1 MEMTDELK
9 VLVTAEVDKAVKNL
23 DDLDRKTNEA
33 ENSFKKL
40 GEVIASAALTKAVI
54 SFGQESVQAAEESS
68 RSMRLLASTVEAT
81 GAGAWT
87 SADALHNMA
96 VEFRNMTG
104 IDNGKIE
111 QMQTVLLGFK
121 NISGPTFKEATAAIL
136 DMSTVMNMDLSSAA
150 QAVGKALDDPING
163 IDSLRRQGFAFT
175 DEQKKVIRT
184 LIETGETAKA
194 QKIILDELAGTYG
207 GAAEAANN
215 SFSQLQ
221 NAFGELKETVGTHL
235 EPLVT
240 GVAER
245 VLDLIEGFNGLDA
258 GTQRMILTAGGFVA
272 MMPGVVLAI
281 KGVSAALT
289 TLAANPIILGISGVA
304 AAVGLIAGAAYNA
317 AHAEEDLRKELIE
330 TKNSADA
337 LLDSF
342 GGLDGEK
349 KLDAKSTADLIALY
363 PELATEIKAYATSVD
378 EAREAVRKLTAQEM
392 ENSLQSQ
399 INKLIKWN
407 DKLIEQQDSME
418 EKQQNL
424 TKYMDEHSSPE
435 KMARLGLTDTVEQQI
450 KTISFLSSSIQD
462 SEKAIGKLQNRLST
476 SVKEINAQLATVG
489 KTLDEN
495 FNIVDLPA
503 KVEVVP
509 EVEVK
514 DEPVK
519 KAVAKTKK
527 TWQEWFKD
535 VTGTSAAGKSGK
547 DAAESYAE
555 NFDEVFKNNKTLA
568 EMMGEKFSDKDEI
581 RREAEKIKSD
591 ITRLLSI
598 DPDDIDDPFSLLDD
612 SIEVMVKKYN
622 SLMEQLNPTWK
633 DFLEK
638 TLAVDPSEFGD
649 DAKKA
654 ADLYIEGLGEGLR
667 NAEKLSETL
676 GEKFH
681 VRDELKAEAEK
692 LKSDIEELLLI
703 DPADLG
709 DDGAKITETVS
720 VLSDRYKNVMQRVR
734 SPQLFDDEKIKWQE
748 FLGETLNVDPAEFG
762 RDGKKAVELY
772 IEGMREELE
781 NAESL
786 SEMLGEKFDVVPFYE
801 KQRDEIRD
809 KIEELLG
816 AGNLDQAFTSENEE
830 VQELAK
836 NYRLLS
842 QTLDDLSES
851 EVQIISWEDA
861 LTDSLER
868 GLEKLGVFSA
878 EARQIIAEL
887 GTSLA
892 SVSFD
897 SVLSGLSTFGE
908 AIGEGKNASD
918 SMREALA
925 SMAQQIL
932 DSLPTMFLQAGLQ
945 LIAQGQ
951 WALGL
956 GFVAA
961 GGASSF
967 ISGFVSGR
975 TSGNTEANALGGVYG
990 DEFYAAFAKG
1000 GTFTNGIVTSP
1011 TYFKFARGGGFGT
1024 GLMGEAGPE
1033 AIMPLTRGADGSLGV
1048 TASGLGMSLQVVINN
1063 YGSEEVRAEET
1074 TGQNGQRQLEITI
1087 GSLINR
1093 HISGGMADKA
1103 MSSRFG
1109 IKAKGV

>member
-1 MEMTDELK
+1 MEMTDELR

-23 DDLDRKTNEA
+23 GELDKKTNET

-54 SFGQESVQAAEESS
+54 SFGQESVQAAEEAS

-96 VEFRNMTG
+96 VEFRDLSG

-111 QMQTVLLGFK
+111 SMQTVLLGFK
-121 NISGPTFKEATAAIL
+121 NITGATFKKATGAIL
-136 DMSTVMNMDLSSAA
+136 DMATVMNMDLSSAA

-163 IDSLRRQGFAFT
+163 LDSLRRQGFAFT
-175 DEQKKVIRT
+175 ESQKEVIKA
-184 LIETGETAKA
+184 LIESGETAEA
-194 QKIILDELAGTYG
+194 QEIILKELESTYG
-207 GAAEAANN
+207 GAAKAANN
-215 SFSQLQ
+215 AFSQLQ
-221 NAFGELKETVGTHL
+221 NAFGELKETVGTHIQ
-235 EPLVT
+235 PLVS
-240 GVAER
+240 GVAEGI
-245 VLDLIEGFNGLDA
+245 LDLIERFNGLDA
-258 GTQRMILTAGGFVA
+258 GTQRMILTAGGLVA
-272 MMPGVVLAI
+272 ALPGVTLAI
-281 KGVSAALT
+281 KGVSSALT
-289 TLAANPIILGISGVA
+289 TLAANPIILGITGVA

-378 EAREAVRKLTAQEM
+378 EAREAVRKLTAQEL

-399 INKLIKWN
+399 INKLIKLN
-407 DKLIEQQDSME
+407 DKLNDQKDLLEEREEILQDYLDLINSGDS
-418 EKQQNL
+418 
-424 TKYMDEHSSPE
+424 TDDER
-435 KMARLGLTDTVEQQI
+435 MQRD
-450 KTISFLSSSIQD
+450 TISVQTKGIQEA
-462 SEKAIGKLQNRLST
+462 EKEIEKFQTRLST
-476 SVKEINAQLATVG
+476 SVNEINAQLATVG

-495 FNIVDLPA
+495 FNIVDLIAEPQ
-503 KVEVVP
+503 KVEEEIEKAV
-509 EVEVK
+509 
-514 DEPVK
+514 EPVG
-519 KAVAKTKK
+519 KAAVKAKK

-535 VTGTSAAGKSGK
+535 VTGTSAAGESGQR
-547 DAAESYAE
+547 AGEAYVEGF
-555 NFDEVFKNNKTLA
+555 NGVFSNNKTLA
-568 EMMGEKFSDKDEI
+568 GMLGENFHARDEL
-581 RREAEKIKSD
+581 RAEAEKIKSD
-591 ITRLLSI
+591 IERLLSI
-598 DPDDIDDPFSLLDD
+598 DPVEIDDPFTLDDD
-612 SIEVMVKKYN
+612 SIKVM
-622 SLMEQLNPTWK
+622 
-633 DFLEK
+633 
-638 TLAVDPSEFGD
+638 A
-649 DAKKA
+649 
-654 ADLYIEGLGEGLR
+654 
-667 NAEKLSETL
+667 
-676 GEKFH
+676 
-681 VRDELKAEAEK
+681 
-692 LKSDIEELLLI
+692 
-703 DPADLG
+703 
-709 DDGAKITETVS
+709 
-720 VLSDRYKNVMQRVR
+720 DRYKEVMRRVR
-734 SPQLFDDEKIKWQE
+734 SPQLFDDEKTRWQD
-748 FLGETLNVDPAEFG
+748 FLGETLDIDPAFFG
-762 RDGKKAVELY
+762 QNGKKAVELY
-772 IEGMREELE
+772 VEGMREELE
-781 NAESL
+781 NAENL
-786 SEMLGEKFDVVPFYE
+786 SEMLGEKFDVVSFYE

-809 KIEELLG
+809 KIEDLLG
-816 AGNLDQAFTSENEE
+816 AGNLDQAFTSENEA
-830 VQELAK
+830 VQELAE
-836 NYRLLS
+836 NYRMLS
-842 QTLDDLSES
+842 QTIDDLSES

-868 GLEKLGVFSA
+868 GLEKLGFFSA
-878 EARQIIAEL
+878 EARAIIAEL

-908 AIGEGKNASD
+908 AIGNGKDATD
-918 SMREALA
+918 SMREAMA
-925 SMAQQIL
+925 AMAQQIL

-975 TSGNTEANALGGVYG
+975 TSGDTEKNALGGVYG
-990 DEFYAAFAKG
+990 DEFHAAFAKG

-1011 TYFKFARGGGFGT
+1011 TYFRFARGGGFGT

-1074 TGQNGQRQLEITI
+1074 TGENGQRQLEITI
-1087 GSLINR
+1087 GTLINR

-1109 IKAKGV
+1109 IKARGV

>member
-23 DDLDRKTNEA
+23 GELDKKTNET
-33 ENSFKKL
+33 ENSFRKL
-40 GEVIASAALTKAVI
+40 GEVLASAALTKAVV
-54 SFGQESVQAAEESS
+54 SFGQESVQAAEEAS

-87 SADALHNMA
+87 SADALHKMA
-96 VEFRNMTG
+96 VEFRDLSG

-111 QMQTVLLGFK
+111 SMQTVLLGFK
-121 NISGPTFKEATAAIL
+121 NITGATFKKATGAIL
-136 DMSTVMNMDLSSAA
+136 DMATVMNMDLSSAA

-163 IDSLRRQGFAFT
+163 LDSLRRQGFAFT
-175 DEQKKVIRT
+175 EAQKEVIKA
-184 LIETGETAKA
+184 LIESGETAEA
-194 QKIILDELAGTYG
+194 QEIILKELEGTYG
-207 GAAEAANN
+207 GAAKAANN
-215 SFSQLQ
+215 AFSQLQ
-221 NAFGELKETVGTHL
+221 NAFGELKETVGNHIQ
-235 EPLVT
+235 PLVS
-240 GVAER
+240 GVAEGI
-245 VLDLIEGFNGLDA
+245 LDLIERFDGLDA
-258 GTQRMILTAGGFVA
+258 GTQRMILAAGGLVA
-272 MMPGVVLAI
+272 ALPGVTLAI

-289 TLAANPIILGISGVA
+289 TLAANPIILGITGVA

-349 KLDAKSTADLIALY
+349 KLDARSTAELIALY
-363 PELATEIKAYATSVD
+363 PELSTEIKAYATSVD
-378 EAREAVRKLTAQEM
+378 EAREAVRKLTAQEL
-392 ENSLQSQ
+392 ENSLQKQ
-399 INKLIKWN
+399 INKLIDWQGK
-407 DKLIEQQDSME
+407 IETLNELLDEKNKNLNADLNGENAGEYSDNEDWQALNATIDTNLLEGIKKTEQD
-418 EKQQNL
+418 
-424 TKYMDEHSSPE
+424 
-435 KMARLGLTDTVEQQI
+435 
-450 KTISFLSSSIQD
+450 
-462 SEKAIGKLQNRLST
+462 IGKLENKIST
-476 SVKEINAQLATVG
+476 SVASINEQLATVG
-489 KTLDEN
+489 KTLDRST
-495 FNIVDLPA
+495 FKIVDLIAEPQ
-503 KVEVVP
+503 KVEEEIEKAV
-509 EVEVK
+509 
-514 DEPVK
+514 EPVE
-519 KAVAKTKK
+519 KAVVKTKK

-535 VTGTSAAGKSGK
+535 VTGTSAAGESGQK
-547 DAAESYAE
+547 AGEAYADG
-555 NFDEVFKNNKTLA
+555 FSGVFSNNKTLA
-568 EMMGEKFSDKDEI
+568 GM
-581 RREAEKIKSD
+581 
-591 ITRLLSI
+591 
-598 DPDDIDDPFSLLDD
+598 
-612 SIEVMVKKYN
+612 
-622 SLMEQLNPTWK
+622 
-633 DFLEK
+633 
-638 TLAVDPSEFGD
+638 
-649 DAKKA
+649 
-654 ADLYIEGLGEGLR
+654 LGE
-667 NAEKLSETL
+667 N
-676 GEKFH
+676 FH
-681 VRDELKAEAEK
+681 ARDELKAEAEK
-692 LKSDIEELLLI
+692 IKSDIERLLSI
-703 DPADLG
+703 DPVEIDDPFTLDDDSIKVMAAKYKDLM
-709 DDGAKITETVS
+709 TR
-720 VLSDRYKNVMQRVR
+720 VLDPK
-734 SPQLFDDEKIKWQE
+734 LFDDEKIKWQE

-762 RDGKKAVELY
+762 KDGKKAVELY
-772 IEGMREELE
+772 VEGMREELE
-781 NAESL
+781 NAENL
-786 SEMLGEKFDVVPFYE
+786 SEMLGDKFDVVSFYE

-816 AGNLDQAFTSENEE
+816 AGNLDQAFTSENEV
-830 VQELAK
+830 VQELAE
-836 NYRLLS
+836 NYRMLS
-842 QTLDDLSES
+842 QTIDDLSES
-851 EVQIISWEDA
+851 EVQLISWEDA

-908 AIGEGKNASD
+908 AIGNGKDATD
-918 SMREALA
+918 SMREAMA

-975 TSGNTEANALGGVYG
+975 TSGDAEKNALGGVYG

-1048 TASGLGMSLQVVINN
+1048 TASGLGMCLQVVINN

-1074 TGQNGQRQLEITI
+1074 TGENGQRQLEITI
-1087 GSLINR
+1087 GTLINR

>member
-23 DDLDRKTNEA
+23 GELDKKTNET
-33 ENSFKKL
+33 ENSFRKL
-40 GEVIASAALTKAVI
+40 GEVLASAALTKAVV
-54 SFGQESVQAAEESS
+54 SFGQESVQAAEEAS

-87 SADALHNMA
+87 SADALHKMA
-96 VEFRNMTG
+96 VEFRDLSG

-111 QMQTVLLGFK
+111 SMQTVLLGFK
-121 NISGPTFKEATAAIL
+121 NITGATFKKATGAIL
-136 DMSTVMNMDLSSAA
+136 DMATVMNMDLSSAA

-163 IDSLRRQGFAFT
+163 LDSLRRQGFAFT
-175 DEQKKVIRT
+175 ESQKEVIKA
-184 LIETGETAKA
+184 LIESGETAEA
-194 QKIILDELAGTYG
+194 QEIILKELEGTYG
-207 GAAEAANN
+207 GAAKAANN
-215 SFSQLQ
+215 AFSQLQ
-221 NAFGELKETVGTHL
+221 NAFGELKETVGNHIQ
-235 EPLVT
+235 PLVS
-240 GVAER
+240 GVAEGI
-245 VLDLIEGFNGLDA
+245 LDLIERFNGLDA
-258 GTQRMILTAGGFVA
+258 GTQRMILTAGGLVA
-272 MMPGVVLAI
+272 ALPGVTLAI

-289 TLAANPIILGISGVA
+289 TLAANPIILGITGVA

-399 INKLIKWN
+399 INKLIKWQGQVDSLNELLEDQKKNLVDDLNGKNKGEYSDDPDWQAFNAKNAANLADGIQATSN
-407 DKLIEQQDSME
+407 DISKLESKI
-418 EKQQNL
+418 
-424 TKYMDEHSSPE
+424 T
-435 KMARLGLTDTVEQQI
+435 
-450 KTISFLSSSIQD
+450 
-462 SEKAIGKLQNRLST
+462 T
-476 SVKEINAQLATVG
+476 SVQNINDQLKTVG
-489 KTLDEN
+489 KTLDTSSWK
-495 FNIVDLPA
+495 IVDIPPQQ
-503 KVEVVP
+503 VEVQIEPV
-509 EVEVK
+509 VK
-514 DEPVK
+514 DSGDD
-519 KAVAKTKK
+519 KTKEIVINKIK
-527 TWQEWFKD
+527 TWREWFKD
-535 VTGTSAAGKSGK
+535 VTGTSVSYSMEGKQAAEAYAKGI
-547 DAAESYAE
+547 DAAFSQ
-555 NFDEVFKNNKTLA
+555 NQTLA
-568 EMMGEKFSDKDEI
+568 DM
-581 RREAEKIKSD
+581 
-591 ITRLLSI
+591 
-598 DPDDIDDPFSLLDD
+598 
-612 SIEVMVKKYN
+612 
-622 SLMEQLNPTWK
+622 
-633 DFLEK
+633 
-638 TLAVDPSEFGD
+638 
-649 DAKKA
+649 
-654 ADLYIEGLGEGLR
+654 LGE
-667 NAEKLSETL
+667 T
-676 GEKFH
+676 FH
-681 VRDELKAEAEK
+681 VRDEYKAEAEK
-692 LKSDIEELLLI
+692 LKSDIVELLSI
-703 DPADLG
+703 DPSEI
-709 DDGAKITETVS
+709 DDPFKLENDSIKDMAKKYKELMGK
-720 VLSDRYKNVMQRVR
+720 VLDPKLY
-734 SPQLFDDEKIKWQE
+734 DDEIIKWQD
-748 FLGETLNVDPAEFG
+748 FLADTLNVDKSKFQQNTQQTVQLFIGDFKKEF
-762 RDGKKAVELY
+762 
-772 IEGMREELE
+772 REELE
-781 NAESL
+781 NNRDL
-786 SEMLGEKFDVVPFYE
+786 SEMLGEAFDPVPYLE
-801 KQRDEIRD
+801 KQRDAVRD
-809 KIEELLG
+809 KIEDLLG
-816 AGNLDQAFTSENEE
+816 AGNLDQAFTSESEA
-830 VQELAK
+830 VQELAQ
-836 NYRLLS
+836 YYQQLS
-842 QTLDDLSES
+842 KEIDEFSEKD
-851 EVQIISWEDA
+851 VQIISWEDA

-868 GLEKLGVFSA
+868 SLEKLGFFSA

-908 AIGEGKNASD
+908 AIGNGKDATD

-975 TSGNTEANALGGVYG
+975 TSGDAEKNALGGVYG
-990 DEFYAAFAKG
+990 DELYAAFAKG

-1074 TGQNGQRQLEITI
+1074 TGENGQRQLEITI
-1087 GSLINR
+1087 GTLINR

>member
-23 DDLDRKTNEA
+23 GELDKKTNET
-33 ENSFKKL
+33 ENSFRKL
-40 GEVIASAALTKAVI
+40 GEVLASAALTKAVV
-54 SFGQESVQAAEESS
+54 SFGQESVQAAEDAS

-81 GAGAWT
+81 GANAWT
-87 SADALHNMA
+87 SADALHKMA
-96 VEFRNMTG
+96 VEFRDLSG

-111 QMQTVLLGFK
+111 SMQTVLLGFK
-121 NISGPTFKEATAAIL
+121 NITGATFKKATGAIL
-136 DMSTVMNMDLSSAA
+136 DMATVMNMDLSSAA

-163 IDSLRRQGFAFT
+163 LDSLRRQGFAFT
-175 DEQKKVIRT
+175 ESQKEVIKA
-184 LIETGETAKA
+184 LIESGETAEA
-194 QKIILDELAGTYG
+194 QEIILKELEGTYG
-207 GAAEAANN
+207 GAAKAANN
-215 SFSQLQ
+215 AFSQLQ
-221 NAFGELKETVGTHL
+221 NAFGELKETVGNHIQ
-235 EPLVT
+235 PLVS
-240 GVAER
+240 GVAEGI
-245 VLDLIEGFNGLDA
+245 LDLIERFNGLDA
-258 GTQRMILTAGGFVA
+258 GTQRMILTAGGLVA
-272 MMPGVVLAI
+272 ALPGVTLAI

-289 TLAANPIILGISGVA
+289 TLAANPIILGITGVA

-378 EAREAVRKLTAQEM
+378 EAREAVRKLTAQEL

-399 INKLIKWN
+399 INKLIKLN
-407 DKLIEQQDSME
+407 DKLNDQKDLLEEREEILQDYLDLINSGDS
-418 EKQQNL
+418 
-424 TKYMDEHSSPE
+424 TDDER
-435 KMARLGLTDTVEQQI
+435 MQRD
-450 KTISFLSSSIQD
+450 TISLQTKGIQD
-462 SEKAIGKLQNRLST
+462 AEKKIEKFQTRLST
-476 SVKEINAQLATVG
+476 SVNEINAQLATVG

-495 FNIVDLPA
+495 FNIVDLIAEPQ
-503 KVEVVP
+503 KVEEEIEKAV
-509 EVEVK
+509 
-514 DEPVK
+514 EPVE
-519 KAVAKTKK
+519 KAVVKTKK

-535 VTGTSAAGKSGK
+535 VTGTSAAGESGQK
-547 DAAESYAE
+547 AGEAYADG
-555 NFDEVFKNNKTLA
+555 FSGVFSNNKTLA
-568 EMMGEKFSDKDEI
+568 GM
-581 RREAEKIKSD
+581 
-591 ITRLLSI
+591 
-598 DPDDIDDPFSLLDD
+598 
-612 SIEVMVKKYN
+612 
-622 SLMEQLNPTWK
+622 
-633 DFLEK
+633 
-638 TLAVDPSEFGD
+638 
-649 DAKKA
+649 
-654 ADLYIEGLGEGLR
+654 LGE
-667 NAEKLSETL
+667 N
-676 GEKFH
+676 FH
-681 VRDELKAEAEK
+681 ARDELKAEAEK
-692 LKSDIEELLLI
+692 IKSDIERLLSI
-703 DPADLG
+703 DPVEIDDPFTLDDDSIKVMAAKYKDLM
-709 DDGAKITETVS
+709 TR
-720 VLSDRYKNVMQRVR
+720 VLDPK
-734 SPQLFDDEKIKWQE
+734 LFDDEKIKWQE

-762 RDGKKAVELY
+762 KDGKKAVELY
-772 IEGMREELE
+772 VEEMREELE
-781 NAESL
+781 NAENL
-786 SEMLGEKFDVVPFYE
+786 SEMLGEKFDVVSFYE

-816 AGNLDQAFTSENEE
+816 AGNLDQAFTSENEV
-830 VQELAK
+830 VQELAE
-836 NYRLLS
+836 NYRMLS
-842 QTLDDLSES
+842 QTIDDLSES
-851 EVQIISWEDA
+851 EVQLISWEDA

-908 AIGEGKNASD
+908 AIGNGKDATD
-918 SMREALA
+918 SMRETMAA
-925 SMAQQIL
+925 MAQQIL

-975 TSGNTEANALGGVYG
+975 TSGDAEKNALGGVYG

-1011 TYFKFARGGGFGT
+1011 TYFRFARGGGFGT

-1074 TGQNGQRQLEITI
+1074 TGENGQRQLEITI
-1087 GSLINR
+1087 GTLINR

>member
-23 DDLDRKTNEA
+23 DDLDKKTNET

-54 SFGQESVQAAEESS
+54 SFGQESVQAAEEAS

-221 NAFGELKETVGTHL
+221 NAFGELKETVGTHI
-235 EPLVT
+235 EPMVT
-240 GVAER
+240 AIAER

-330 TKNSADA
+330 TKSSADA

-349 KLDAKSTADLIALY
+349 KLDAKSTAKLITLY

-378 EAREAVRKLTAQEM
+378 EAREAVKKLTAQEL
-392 ENSLQSQ
+392 ENSLQGQ
-399 INKLIKWN
+399 INKLIKWQGQMSDLN
-407 DKLIEQQDSME
+407 DTLEDQAAILASAGSTDKGEYSDNEDWQKLNATNLDFLSKSMQENE
-418 EKQQNL
+418 EKVS
-424 TKYMDEHSSPE
+424 KFE
-435 KMARLGLTDTVEQQI
+435 KRI
-450 KTISFLSSSIQD
+450 KESVASIN
-462 SEKAIGKLQNRLST
+462 E
-476 SVKEINAQLATVG
+476 QLAAVD
-489 KTLDEN
+489 KMLDDN
-495 FNIVDLPA
+495 FNIVDRPKIEA
-503 KVEVVP
+503 VP

-514 DEPVK
+514 DSQVK
-519 KAVAKTKK
+519 KGAEKTIK
-527 TWQEWFKD
+527 TWREWFKD
-535 VTGTSAAGKSGK
+535 VTGTSVSYNMQGK
-547 DAAESYAE
+547 DAAKAYADG
-555 NFDEVFKNNKTLA
+555 FDETFNQNKTLA
-568 EMMGEKFSDKDEI
+568 EMLGEKFSDKDEI
-581 RREAEKIKSD
+581 RAEAEKIKSD
-591 ITRLLSI
+591 IMELLSI
-598 DPDDIDDPFSLLDD
+598 DSADIDIPFKLDD
-612 SIEVMVKKYN
+612 PSIEKMAAKYKELMK
-622 SLMEQLNPTWK
+622 SLEPTWK
-633 DFLEK
+633 DILED
-638 TLAVDPSEFGD
+638 TLGVDRSKFGE
-649 DAKKA
+649 DAKEA
-654 ADLYIEGLGEGLR
+654 ATSYIEGFVGTFSNNEELAGILGE
-667 NAEKLSETL
+667 T
-676 GEKFH
+676 FH
-681 VRDELKAEAEK
+681 ARDQLKAEAEK
-692 LKSDIEELLLI
+692 IKSDIEELMSI
-703 DPADLG
+703 NPAEESDEAQIKAAV
-709 DDGAKITETVS
+709 DVMADRYRSVMDR
-720 VLSDRYKNVMQRVR
+720 VLS
-734 SPQLFDDEKIKWQE
+734 PELFDDERIRWQD
-748 FLGETLNVDPAEFG
+748 FLADTLDVDPAYIGQSG
-762 RDGKKAVELY
+762 RNAVELY
-772 IEGMREELE
+772 VEGMREEFE
-781 NAESL
+781 KAQRM
-786 SEMLGEKFDVVPFYE
+786 SEMLGEKFDLASFLE
-801 KQRDEIRD
+801 KQRDDVRS

-816 AGNLDQAFTSENEE
+816 AGNLDRAFTSESEE
-830 VQELAK
+830 VQQLAEK
-836 NYRLLS
+836 YQQLS
-842 QTLDDLSES
+842 AAIDSTLEKD
-851 EVQIISWEDA
+851 VQIISWEDA

-868 GLEKLGVFSA
+868 GLKKLEWFSD
-878 EARQIIAEL
+878 EAQVIIAEL
-887 GTSLA
+887 GTSLT
-892 SVSFD
+892 SISFD

-908 AIGEGKNASD
+908 AIGKGKDASD

-1048 TASGLGMSLQVVINN
+1048 TASGLGMSLQVIINN

>member
-1 MEMTDELK
+1 MEMTDELR
-9 VLVTAEVDKAVKNL
+9 VLVTAEVDKAINNL
-23 DDLDRKTNEA
+23 DNLDKKTNDT
-33 ENSFKKL
+33 ENSFRKL

-54 SFGQESVQAAEESS
+54 SFGQESVAAAEDAAK
-68 RSMRLLASTVEAT
+68 SMRLLSSTVEAT

-87 SADALHNMA
+87 SADALHQMA

-111 QMQTVLLGFK
+111 SMQTVLLGFK
-121 NISGPTFKEATAAIL
+121 NINGSTFKKATGAIL
-136 DMSTVMNMDLSSAA
+136 DMATVMNMDLSSAA
-150 QAVGKALDDPING
+150 QSVGKALDDPING
-163 IDSLRRQGFAFT
+163 LDSLRRQGFAFT
-175 DEQKKVIRT
+175 ESQKEVIKA
-184 LIETGETAKA
+184 LVESGETAEA
-194 QKIILDELAGTYG
+194 QEIILKELESTYG
-207 GAAEAANN
+207 GAAKAANN
-215 SFSQLQ
+215 AFSQLQ
-221 NAFGELKETVGTHL
+221 NAFGELKETVGNHIQ
-235 EPLVT
+235 PLVS
-240 GVAER
+240 GVAEGI
-245 VLDLIEGFNGLDA
+245 LDLIERFDGLDA
-258 GTQRMILTAGGFVA
+258 GTQRMILTAGGLVA
-272 MMPGVVLAI
+272 ALPGVTLAI

-289 TLAANPIILGISGVA
+289 TLAANPIILGITGVA

-330 TKNSADA
+330 TKNSADE

-399 INKLIKWN
+399 INKLIKLN
-407 DKLIEQQDSME
+407 DKLNDQKDLLEEREEVLQDYLDLINSGDS
-418 EKQQNL
+418 
-424 TKYMDEHSSPE
+424 TDDER
-435 KMARLGLTDTVEQQI
+435 MQRD
-450 KTISFLSSSIQD
+450 TISLQTKGIQD
-462 SEKAIGKLQNRLST
+462 AEKKIEKFQTRLST
-476 SVKEINAQLATVG
+476 SVNEINAQLATVG

-495 FNIVDLPA
+495 FNIVDLIAEPQ
-503 KVEVVP
+503 KVEEEIEKAV
-509 EVEVK
+509 
-514 DEPVK
+514 EPVE
-519 KAVAKTKK
+519 KAVVKTKK

-535 VTGTSAAGKSGK
+535 VTGTSAAGESGQK
-547 DAAESYAE
+547 TGEAYADG
-555 NFDEVFKNNKTLA
+555 FSGVFSNNKTLA
-568 EMMGEKFSDKDEI
+568 GM
-581 RREAEKIKSD
+581 
-591 ITRLLSI
+591 
-598 DPDDIDDPFSLLDD
+598 
-612 SIEVMVKKYN
+612 
-622 SLMEQLNPTWK
+622 
-633 DFLEK
+633 
-638 TLAVDPSEFGD
+638 
-649 DAKKA
+649 
-654 ADLYIEGLGEGLR
+654 LGE
-667 NAEKLSETL
+667 N
-676 GEKFH
+676 FH
-681 VRDELKAEAEK
+681 ARDELKAEAEK
-692 LKSDIEELLLI
+692 IKSDIERLLSI
-703 DPADLG
+703 DPVEIDDPFTLDDDSIKVMAAKYKDLM
-709 DDGAKITETVS
+709 AR
-720 VLSDRYKNVMQRVR
+720 VLDPK
-734 SPQLFDDEKIKWQE
+734 LFDDEKIKWQE

-762 RDGKKAVELY
+762 QNGKKAVELY
-772 IEGMREELE
+772 VEGMREELE
-781 NAESL
+781 NAENL
-786 SEMLGEKFDVVPFYE
+786 SEMLGEKFDVVSFYE

-816 AGNLDQAFTSENEE
+816 AGNLDQAFTSENEV
-830 VQELAK
+830 VQELAE
-836 NYRLLS
+836 NYRMLS
-842 QTLDDLSES
+842 QTIDDLSES

-908 AIGEGKNASD
+908 AIGNGKDATD
-918 SMREALA
+918 SMREAMA
-925 SMAQQIL
+925 AMAQQIL

-1011 TYFKFARGGGFGT
+1011 TYFRFARGGGFGT

-1074 TGQNGQRQLEITI
+1074 TGENGQRQLEITI
-1087 GSLINR
+1087 GTLINR

>member
-9 VLVTAEVDKAVKNL
+9 VLVTAEVDKAVRNL
-23 DDLDRKTNEA
+23 DELDKKTNET

-40 GEVIASAALTKAVI
+40 GEVIASAALTKAVV
-54 SFGQESVQAAEESS
+54 SFGQESVQAAEEAS

-87 SADALHNMA
+87 SADALHKMA
-96 VEFRNMTG
+96 VEFRDLSG

-111 QMQTVLLGFK
+111 SMQTVLLGFK
-121 NISGPTFKEATAAIL
+121 NITGATFKKATGAIL
-136 DMSTVMNMDLSSAA
+136 DMATVMNMDLSSAA

-163 IDSLRRQGFAFT
+163 LDSLRRQGFAFT
-175 DEQKKVIRT
+175 EAQKEVIKA
-184 LIETGETAKA
+184 LIESGETAEA
-194 QKIILDELAGTYG
+194 QEIILKELEGTYG
-207 GAAEAANN
+207 GAAKAANN
-215 SFSQLQ
+215 AFSQLQ
-221 NAFGELKETVGTHL
+221 NAFGELKETVGNHIQ
-235 EPLVT
+235 PLVSD
-240 GVAER
+240 VAEGI
-245 VLDLIEGFNGLDA
+245 LDLIERFDGLDA
-258 GTQRMILTAGGFVA
+258 GTQRMILAAGGLVA
-272 MMPGVVLAI
+272 VMPGVILAI
-281 KGVSAALT
+281 KGLSAAMA
-289 TLAANPIILGISGVA
+289 TLAANPVILGISGVA

-378 EAREAVRKLTAQEM
+378 EAREAVRKLTAQEL

-399 INKLIKWN
+399 INKLIKLN
-407 DKLIEQQDSME
+407 DKLNDQKDLLEEREEILQDYLDLINSGDS
-418 EKQQNL
+418 
-424 TKYMDEHSSPE
+424 TDDER
-435 KMARLGLTDTVEQQI
+435 MQRD
-450 KTISFLSSSIQD
+450 TISLQTKGIQEA
-462 SEKAIGKLQNRLST
+462 EKKVEKFQTRLST
-476 SVKEINAQLATVG
+476 SVNEINAQLATVG

-495 FNIVDLPA
+495 FNIVDLIAEPQ
-503 KVEVVP
+503 KVEEEIEKAV
-509 EVEVK
+509 
-514 DEPVK
+514 EPVE
-519 KAVAKTKK
+519 KAVVKTKK

-535 VTGTSAAGKSGK
+535 VTGTSAAGESGQK
-547 DAAESYAE
+547 AGEAYADG
-555 NFDEVFKNNKTLA
+555 FSGVFSNNKTLA
-568 EMMGEKFSDKDEI
+568 GM
-581 RREAEKIKSD
+581 
-591 ITRLLSI
+591 
-598 DPDDIDDPFSLLDD
+598 
-612 SIEVMVKKYN
+612 
-622 SLMEQLNPTWK
+622 
-633 DFLEK
+633 
-638 TLAVDPSEFGD
+638 
-649 DAKKA
+649 
-654 ADLYIEGLGEGLR
+654 LGE
-667 NAEKLSETL
+667 N
-676 GEKFH
+676 FH
-681 VRDELKAEAEK
+681 ARDELKAEAEK
-692 LKSDIEELLLI
+692 IKSDIERLLSI
-703 DPADLG
+703 DPVEIDDPFTLDDDLIKVMA
-709 DDGAKITETVS
+709 AKYKDLMTR
-720 VLSDRYKNVMQRVR
+720 VLDPK
-734 SPQLFDDEKIKWQE
+734 LFDDEKIKWQE

-762 RDGKKAVELY
+762 KDGKKAVQLY
-772 IEGMREELE
+772 IEGIGKELADANE
-781 NAESL
+781 L
-786 SEMLGEKFDVVPFYE
+786 SEILGEKFDLLPYLE
-801 KQRDEIRD
+801 KQRDEVRD

-816 AGNLDQAFTSENEE
+816 EGNLDQAFTSESEA
-830 VQELAK
+830 VQELAEY
-836 NYRLLS
+836 YRELS
-842 QTLDDLSES
+842 KEIDEFSES
-851 EVQIISWEDA
+851 EVQLISWEDA

-908 AIGEGKNASD
+908 AIGNGKDATD
-918 SMREALA
+918 SMREAMA

-1074 TGQNGQRQLEITI
+1074 TGENGQRQLEITI
-1087 GSLINR
+1087 GTLINR

>member
-23 DDLDRKTNEA
+23 GELDKKTNET
-33 ENSFKKL
+33 ENSFRKL
-40 GEVIASAALTKAVI
+40 GEVLASAALTKAVV
-54 SFGQESVQAAEESS
+54 SFGQESVQAAEEAS

-87 SADALHNMA
+87 SADALHKMA
-96 VEFRNMTG
+96 VEFRDLSG

-111 QMQTVLLGFK
+111 SMQTVLLGFK
-121 NISGPTFKEATAAIL
+121 NITGATFKKATGAIL
-136 DMSTVMNMDLSSAA
+136 DMATVMNMDLSSAA

-163 IDSLRRQGFAFT
+163 LDSLRRQGFAFT
-175 DEQKKVIRT
+175 ESQKEVIKA
-184 LIETGETAKA
+184 LIESGETAEA
-194 QKIILDELAGTYG
+194 QKIILKELEGTYG
-207 GAAEAANN
+207 GAAKAANN
-215 SFSQLQ
+215 AFSQLQ
-221 NAFGELKETVGTHL
+221 NAFGELKETVGNHIQ
-235 EPLVT
+235 PLVS
-240 GVAER
+240 GVAEGI
-245 VLDLIEGFNGLDA
+245 LDLIERFNGLDA
-258 GTQRMILTAGGFVA
+258 GTQRMILTAGGLVA
-272 MMPGVVLAI
+272 ALPGVTLAI

-289 TLAANPIILGISGVA
+289 TLAANPIILGITGVA

-399 INKLIKWN
+399 INKLIKLN
-407 DKLIEQQDSME
+407 DKLNDQKDLLEEREEILQNYLKLIDSGDS
-418 EKQQNL
+418 
-424 TKYMDEHSSPE
+424 TDDERMQS
-435 KMARLGLTDTVEQQI
+435 D
-450 KTISFLSSSIQD
+450 TISLQTKGIQD
-462 SEKAIGKLQNRLST
+462 AEKEIEKFQTRLST
-476 SVKEINAQLATVG
+476 SVNEINAQLATVG

-495 FNIVDLPA
+495 FNIVDLIAEPQ
-503 KVEVVP
+503 KVEEEIEKAV
-509 EVEVK
+509 
-514 DEPVK
+514 EPVG
-519 KAVAKTKK
+519 KAAVKAKK

-535 VTGTSAAGKSGK
+535 VTGTSAAGESGQR
-547 DAAESYAE
+547 AGEAYVEGFNGIFS
-555 NFDEVFKNNKTLA
+555 NNKTLA
-568 EMMGEKFSDKDEI
+568 GMLGENFHARDEL
-581 RREAEKIKSD
+581 RAEAEKIKSD
-591 ITRLLSI
+591 IERLLSI
-598 DPDDIDDPFSLLDD
+598 DPVEIDDPFTLDDD
-612 SIEVMVKKYN
+612 SIKVM
-622 SLMEQLNPTWK
+622 
-633 DFLEK
+633 
-638 TLAVDPSEFGD
+638 A
-649 DAKKA
+649 
-654 ADLYIEGLGEGLR
+654 
-667 NAEKLSETL
+667 
-676 GEKFH
+676 
-681 VRDELKAEAEK
+681 
-692 LKSDIEELLLI
+692 
-703 DPADLG
+703 
-709 DDGAKITETVS
+709 
-720 VLSDRYKNVMQRVR
+720 DRYKEVMRRVR
-734 SPQLFDDEKIKWQE
+734 SPQLFDDEKTRWQD
-748 FLGETLNVDPAEFG
+748 FLGETLDIDPAFFG
-762 RDGKKAVELY
+762 QNGKKAVELY
-772 IEGMREELE
+772 VEGMREELE
-781 NAESL
+781 NAENL
-786 SEMLGEKFDVVPFYE
+786 SEMLGEKFDAVSFYE

-809 KIEELLG
+809 KIEDLLG
-816 AGNLDQAFTSENEE
+816 AGNLDQAFTSENEV
-830 VQELAK
+830 VQELAE

-842 QTLDDLSES
+842 QAIDGLSES
-851 EVQIISWEDA
+851 KVQIISWEDA

-868 GLEKLGVFSA
+868 GLEKLGFFSA
-878 EARQIIAEL
+878 EARAIIAEL

-908 AIGEGKNASD
+908 AIGNGKDATD
-918 SMREALA
+918 SMREAMA

-975 TSGNTEANALGGVYG
+975 TSGDAEKNALGGVYG
-990 DEFYAAFAKG
+990 DEFHAAFAKG

-1011 TYFKFARGGGFGT
+1011 TYFRFARGGGFGT

-1074 TGQNGQRQLEITI
+1074 TGENGQRQLEITI
-1087 GSLINR
+1087 GTLINR

-1109 IKAKGV
+1109 IKARGV

>member
-23 DDLDRKTNEA
+23 GELDKKTNET
-33 ENSFKKL
+33 ENSFRKL
-40 GEVIASAALTKAVI
+40 GEVLASAALTKAVV
-54 SFGQESVQAAEESS
+54 SFGQESVQAAEDAS

-81 GAGAWT
+81 GANAWT
-87 SADALHNMA
+87 SADALHKMA
-96 VEFRNMTG
+96 VEFRDLTG

-111 QMQTVLLGFK
+111 SMQTVLLGFK
-121 NISGPTFKEATAAIL
+121 NITGATFKKATGAIL
-136 DMSTVMNMDLSSAA
+136 DMATVMNMDLSSAA

-163 IDSLRRQGFAFT
+163 LDSLRRQGFAFT
-175 DEQKKVIRT
+175 EAQKEVIKA
-184 LIETGETAKA
+184 LIESGETAEA
-194 QKIILDELAGTYG
+194 QEIILKELEGTYG
-207 GAAEAANN
+207 GAAKAANN
-215 SFSQLQ
+215 AFSQLQ
-221 NAFGELKETVGTHL
+221 NAFGELKETVGNHIQ
-235 EPLVT
+235 PLVSD
-240 GVAER
+240 VAEGI
-245 VLDLIEGFNGLDA
+245 LDLIERFDGLDA
-258 GTQRMILTAGGFVA
+258 GTQRMILAAGGLVA
-272 MMPGVVLAI
+272 VMPGVILAI
-281 KGVSAALT
+281 KGLSAAMA
-289 TLAANPIILGISGVA
+289 TLAANPVILGISSVA
-304 AAVGLIAGAAYNA
+304 AAIGLIAGYAYNA

-399 INKLIKWN
+399 INKLIKWQGQVDRLN
-407 DKLIEQQDSME
+407 ELLEDQKKNFVDDLNGKNKGEYSDDPDWQQGVNAPNTEMLA
-418 EKQQNL
+418 K
-424 TKYMDEHSSPE
+424 
-435 KMARLGLTDTVEQQI
+435 G
-450 KTISFLSSSIQD
+450 IQD
-462 SEKAIGKLQNRLST
+462 TSNDISELESKITT
-476 SVKEINAQLATVG
+476 SVQNINDQLKTVG
-489 KTLDEN
+489 KTLDTSSWK
-495 FNIVDLPA
+495 IVDLIAEPQ
-503 KVEVVP
+503 KVEEEIEKAV
-509 EVEVK
+509 
-514 DEPVK
+514 EPVE
-519 KAVAKTKK
+519 KAVVKTKK
-527 TWQEWFKD
+527 TWAEWFTD
-535 VTGTSAAGKSGK
+535 ITGTKVDLTMTGGKAGQAYLDGFTSAFDTKRDLFEKLG
-547 DAAESYAE
+547 ES
-555 NFDEVFKNNKTLA
+555 FDER
-568 EMMGEKFSDKDEI
+568 DELKAK
-581 RREAEKIKSD
+581 AEKIKSD
-591 ITRLLSI
+591 LINLLSI
-598 DPDDIDDPFSLLDD
+598 DPNDIAGNEAFTLDEKKNP
-612 SIEVMVKKYN
+612 SIKKMIDEYN
-622 SLMEQLNPTWK
+622 SVMKQLKPT
-633 DFLEK
+633 
-638 TLAVDPSEFGD
+638 
-649 DAKKA
+649 
-654 ADLYIEGLGEGLR
+654 
-667 NAEKLSETL
+667 
-676 GEKFH
+676 
-681 VRDELKAEAEK
+681 
-692 LKSDIEELLLI
+692 
-703 DPADLG
+703 
-709 DDGAKITETVS
+709 
-720 VLSDRYKNVMQRVR
+720 
-734 SPQLFDDEKIKWQE
+734 WQE
-748 FLGETLNVDPAEFG
+748 FLADTLDVDPAEFG
-762 RDGKKAVELY
+762 EDGKKAVQLY
-772 IEGMREELE
+772 IEGIGKELADANE
-781 NAESL
+781 L
-786 SEMLGEKFDVVPFYE
+786 SEILGEKFDLLPYLE
-801 KQRDEIRD
+801 KQRDEVRD

-816 AGNLDQAFTSENEE
+816 EENLDQAFTSESEA
-830 VQELAK
+830 VQELAEY
-836 NYRLLS
+836 YRVLS
-842 QTLDDLSES
+842 KEIDEFSES

-868 GLEKLGVFSA
+868 GLEKLGFFSA

-908 AIGEGKNASD
+908 AIGNGKDATD
-918 SMREALA
+918 SMREAMA

-1074 TGQNGQRQLEITI
+1074 TGENGQRQLEITI
-1087 GSLINR
+1087 GTLINR

>member
-1 MEMTDELK
+1 MEMADELK
-9 VLVTAEVDKAVKNL
+9 VLVTAEVDKAVRNL
-23 DDLDRKTNEA
+23 DELDKKTNET

-54 SFGQESVQAAEESS
+54 SFGQESVQAAEEAS

-163 IDSLRRQGFAFT
+163 LDSLRRQGFAFT
-175 DEQKKVIRT
+175 EAQKEVIKA
-184 LIETGETAKA
+184 LIESGETAEA
-194 QKIILDELAGTYG
+194 QEIILKELEGTYG
-207 GAAEAANN
+207 GAAKAANN
-215 SFSQLQ
+215 AFSQLQ
-221 NAFGELKETVGTHL
+221 NAFGELKETVGNHIQ
-235 EPLVT
+235 PLVS
-240 GVAER
+240 GVAEGI
-245 VLDLIEGFNGLDA
+245 LDLIERFNGLDA
-258 GTQRMILTAGGFVA
+258 GTQRMILTAGGLVA
-272 MMPGVVLAI
+272 ALPGVTLAI

-289 TLAANPIILGISGVA
+289 TLAANPIILGITGVA

-330 TKNSADA
+330 TKSSADA

-378 EAREAVRKLTAQEM
+378 EAREAVRKLTAQEL

-399 INKLIKWN
+399 INKLIKLN
-407 DKLIEQQDSME
+407 DKLNDQKDLLEEREEILQDYLDLINSGDS
-418 EKQQNL
+418 
-424 TKYMDEHSSPE
+424 TDDER
-435 KMARLGLTDTVEQQI
+435 MQRD
-450 KTISFLSSSIQD
+450 TISLQTKGIQD
-462 SEKAIGKLQNRLST
+462 AEKKIEKFQTRLST
-476 SVKEINAQLATVG
+476 SVNEINAQLATVG

-495 FNIVDLPA
+495 FNIVDLIAEPQ
-503 KVEVVP
+503 KVE
-509 EVEVK
+509 EEIEKTVK
-514 DEPVK
+514 PIE
-519 KAVAKTKK
+519 KAVVKTKK

-535 VTGTSAAGKSGK
+535 VTGTSVSYSMEGKQAAEAYAKGI
-547 DAAESYAE
+547 DAAFSQ
-555 NFDEVFKNNKTLA
+555 NQTLA
-568 EMMGEKFSDKDEI
+568 DM
-581 RREAEKIKSD
+581 
-591 ITRLLSI
+591 
-598 DPDDIDDPFSLLDD
+598 
-612 SIEVMVKKYN
+612 
-622 SLMEQLNPTWK
+622 
-633 DFLEK
+633 
-638 TLAVDPSEFGD
+638 
-649 DAKKA
+649 
-654 ADLYIEGLGEGLR
+654 LGE
-667 NAEKLSETL
+667 T
-676 GEKFH
+676 FH
-681 VRDELKAEAEK
+681 VRDEYKAEAEK
-692 LKSDIEELLLI
+692 LKSDIVELLSI
-703 DPADLG
+703 DPSEI
-709 DDGAKITETVS
+709 DDPFKLENDSIKDMAKKYKELMGK
-720 VLSDRYKNVMQRVR
+720 VLDPKLY
-734 SPQLFDDEKIKWQE
+734 DDEIIKWQD
-748 FLGETLNVDPAEFG
+748 FLADTLNVDKSKFQQNTQQT
-762 RDGKKAVELY
+762 VQLY
-772 IEGMREELE
+772 IGDFKKEFREELE
-781 NAESL
+781 NNRDL
-786 SEMLGEKFDVVPFYE
+786 SEMLGEAFDPVPYLE
-801 KQRDEIRD
+801 KQRDAVRD
-809 KIEELLG
+809 KIEDLLG
-816 AGNLDQAFTSENEE
+816 AGNLDQAFTSESEA
-830 VQELAK
+830 VQELAQ
-836 NYRLLS
+836 YYQQLS
-842 QTLDDLSES
+842 KEIDEFSEKD
-851 EVQIISWEDA
+851 VQIISWEDA

-868 GLEKLGVFSA
+868 SLEKLGWFSD
-878 EARQIIAEL
+878 EAQVIIAEL
-887 GTSLA
+887 GTSLT
-892 SVSFD
+892 SISFD

-908 AIGEGKNASD
+908 AIGKGKDASD

-925 SMAQQIL
+925 SMAQQVL
-932 DSLPTMFLQAGLQ
+932 DQLPTMFLQAGLQ

-956 GFVAA
+956 GFIAA

-975 TSGNTEANALGGVYG
+975 TSPDNKASGNTNANALGGVYG

-1011 TYFKFARGGGFGT
+1011 TYFRFARGGGFGT

-1074 TGQNGQRQLEITI
+1074 TGENGQRQLEITI
-1087 GSLINR
+1087 GTLINR

-1109 IKAKGV
+1109 IKARGV

>member
-23 DDLDRKTNEA
+23 GELDKKTNET
-33 ENSFKKL
+33 ENSFRKL
-40 GEVIASAALTKAVI
+40 GEVLASAALTKAVV
-54 SFGQESVQAAEESS
+54 SFGQESVQAAEEAS

-87 SADALHNMA
+87 SADALHKMA
-96 VEFRNMTG
+96 VEFRDLSG

-111 QMQTVLLGFK
+111 SMQTVLLGFK
-121 NISGPTFKEATAAIL
+121 NITGATFKKATGAIL
-136 DMSTVMNMDLSSAA
+136 DMATVMNMDLSSAA

-163 IDSLRRQGFAFT
+163 LDSLRRQGFAFT
-175 DEQKKVIRT
+175 ESQKEVIKA
-184 LIETGETAKA
+184 LIESGETAEA
-194 QKIILDELAGTYG
+194 QEIILKELEGTYG
-207 GAAEAANN
+207 GAAKAANN
-215 SFSQLQ
+215 AFSQLQ
-221 NAFGELKETVGTHL
+221 NAFGELKETVGNHIQ
-235 EPLVT
+235 PLVS
-240 GVAER
+240 GVAEGI
-245 VLDLIEGFNGLDA
+245 LDLIERFNGLDA
-258 GTQRMILTAGGFVA
+258 GTQRMILTAGGLVA
-272 MMPGVVLAI
+272 ALPGVTLAI

-289 TLAANPIILGISGVA
+289 TLAANPIILGITGVA

-399 INKLIKWN
+399 INKLIKWQGQVDSLNELLEDQKKNLVDDLNGKNKGEYSDDPDWQAFNAKNAANLADGIQATSN
-407 DKLIEQQDSME
+407 DISKLESKI
-418 EKQQNL
+418 
-424 TKYMDEHSSPE
+424 T
-435 KMARLGLTDTVEQQI
+435 
-450 KTISFLSSSIQD
+450 
-462 SEKAIGKLQNRLST
+462 T
-476 SVKEINAQLATVG
+476 SVQNINDQLKTVG
-489 KTLDEN
+489 KTLDTSSWK
-495 FNIVDLPA
+495 IVDLPPQQ
-503 KVEVVP
+503 VEVQIEPV
-509 EVEVK
+509 VK
-514 DEPVK
+514 DSGDD
-519 KAVAKTKK
+519 KTKEIVINKIK
-527 TWQEWFKD
+527 TWREWFKD
-535 VTGTSAAGKSGK
+535 VTGTSVSYSMEGKQAAEAYAKGI
-547 DAAESYAE
+547 DAAFSQ
-555 NFDEVFKNNKTLA
+555 NQTLA
-568 EMMGEKFSDKDEI
+568 DM
-581 RREAEKIKSD
+581 
-591 ITRLLSI
+591 
-598 DPDDIDDPFSLLDD
+598 
-612 SIEVMVKKYN
+612 
-622 SLMEQLNPTWK
+622 
-633 DFLEK
+633 
-638 TLAVDPSEFGD
+638 
-649 DAKKA
+649 
-654 ADLYIEGLGEGLR
+654 LGE
-667 NAEKLSETL
+667 T
-676 GEKFH
+676 FH
-681 VRDELKAEAEK
+681 VRDEYKAEAEK
-692 LKSDIEELLLI
+692 LKSDIVELLSI
-703 DPADLG
+703 DPSEI
-709 DDGAKITETVS
+709 DDPFKLENDSIKDMAKKYKELMGK
-720 VLSDRYKNVMQRVR
+720 VLDPKLY
-734 SPQLFDDEKIKWQE
+734 DDEIIKWQD
-748 FLGETLNVDPAEFG
+748 FLADTLNVDKSKFQQNTQQTVQLFIGDFKKEF
-762 RDGKKAVELY
+762 
-772 IEGMREELE
+772 REELE
-781 NAESL
+781 NNRDL
-786 SEMLGEKFDVVPFYE
+786 SEMLGEAFDPVPYLE
-801 KQRDEIRD
+801 KQRDAVRD
-809 KIEELLG
+809 KIEDLLG
-816 AGNLDQAFTSENEE
+816 AGNLDQAFTSESEA
-830 VQELAK
+830 VQELAQ
-836 NYRLLS
+836 YYQQLS
-842 QTLDDLSES
+842 KEIDEFSEKD
-851 EVQIISWEDA
+851 VQIISWEDA

-868 GLEKLGVFSA
+868 SLEKLGFFSA

-908 AIGEGKNASD
+908 AIGNGKDATD

-975 TSGNTEANALGGVYG
+975 TSPDNKASGNTNANALGGVYG

-1011 TYFKFARGGGFGT
+1011 TYFRFARGGGFGT

-1074 TGQNGQRQLEITI
+1074 TGENGQRQLEITI
-1087 GSLINR
+1087 GTLINR

>member
-23 DDLDRKTNEA
+23 GELDKKTNET
-33 ENSFKKL
+33 ENSFRKL
-40 GEVIASAALTKAVI
+40 GEVLASAALTKAVV
-54 SFGQESVQAAEESS
+54 SFGQESVQAAEEAS

-87 SADALHNMA
+87 SADALHKMA
-96 VEFRNMTG
+96 VEFRDLSG

-111 QMQTVLLGFK
+111 SMQTVLLGFK
-121 NISGPTFKEATAAIL
+121 NITGATFKKATGAIL
-136 DMSTVMNMDLSSAA
+136 DMATVMNMDLSSAA

-163 IDSLRRQGFAFT
+163 LDSLRRQGFAFT
-175 DEQKKVIRT
+175 ESQKEVIKA
-184 LIETGETAKA
+184 LIESGETAEA
-194 QKIILDELAGTYG
+194 QEIILKELEGTYG
-207 GAAEAANN
+207 GAAKAANN
-215 SFSQLQ
+215 AFSQLQ
-221 NAFGELKETVGTHL
+221 NAFVELKETVGNHIQ
-235 EPLVT
+235 PLVS
-240 GVAER
+240 GVAEGI
-245 VLDLIEGFNGLDA
+245 LDLIERFDGLDA
-258 GTQRMILTAGGFVA
+258 GTQRMILTAGGLVA
-272 MMPGVVLAI
+272 ALPGVTLAI

-289 TLAANPIILGISGVA
+289 TLAANPIILGITGVA

-399 INKLIKWN
+399 INKLIKWQGQVDRQN
-407 DKLIEQQDSME
+407 ELLEAMKKNLVDDSTGKNKGE
-418 EKQQNL
+418 YSDDPDWQKDVNAPNTENL
-424 TKYMDEHSSPE
+424 AK
-435 KMARLGLTDTVEQQI
+435 G
-450 KTISFLSSSIQD
+450 IQD
-462 SEKAIGKLQNRLST
+462 TSNEISKLESKITT
-476 SVKEINAQLATVG
+476 SVQNINDQLKTVG
-489 KTLDEN
+489 KTLDTSSWK
-495 FNIVDLPA
+495 IVDLPPQQ
-503 KVEVVP
+503 VEVQIEQV
-509 EVEVK
+509 VK
-514 DEPVK
+514 DSGDD
-519 KAVAKTKK
+519 KTKEIVINKIK

-535 VTGTSAAGKSGK
+535 VTGTAVPAVSKESGRAAGK
-547 DAAESYAE
+547 AYAQGIDEAISTNE
-555 NFDEVFKNNKTLA
+555 NLA
-568 EMMGEKFSDKDEI
+568 EMLGETFNKKDEI
-581 RREAEKIKSD
+581 KAEAEKIKSD
-591 ITRLLSI
+591 IIKLLSI
-598 DPDDIDDPFSLLDD
+598 DPTEIDDPFTLKND
-612 SIEVMVKKYN
+612 SIDEMAKKYQD
-622 SLMEQLNPTWK
+622 LMKQLKPT
-633 DFLEK
+633 
-638 TLAVDPSEFGD
+638 
-649 DAKKA
+649 
-654 ADLYIEGLGEGLR
+654 
-667 NAEKLSETL
+667 
-676 GEKFH
+676 
-681 VRDELKAEAEK
+681 
-692 LKSDIEELLLI
+692 
-703 DPADLG
+703 
-709 DDGAKITETVS
+709 
-720 VLSDRYKNVMQRVR
+720 
-734 SPQLFDDEKIKWQE
+734 WQE
-748 FLGETLNVDPAEFG
+748 FLADTLDVDAAKFGE
-762 RDGKKAVELY
+762 DGKKAVQLY
-772 IEGMREELE
+772 IEGIGKELADANE
-781 NAESL
+781 L
-786 SEMLGEKFDVVPFYE
+786 SEILGEKFDLLPYLE
-801 KQRDEIRD
+801 KQRDEVRD

-816 AGNLDQAFTSENEE
+816 AGNLDQAFTSESEA
-830 VQELAK
+830 VQELAEY
-836 NYRLLS
+836 YRVLS
-842 QTLDDLSES
+842 KEIDEFSES
-851 EVQIISWEDA
+851 EVQLISWEDA

-868 GLEKLGVFSA
+868 SLEKLGVFSA

-908 AIGEGKNASD
+908 AIGNGKDATD
-918 SMREALA
+918 SMREAMA
-925 SMAQQIL
+925 AMAQQIL

-975 TSGNTEANALGGVYG
+975 TSGDAEKNALGGVYG

-1011 TYFKFARGGGFGT
+1011 TYFRFARGGGFGT

-1074 TGQNGQRQLEITI
+1074 TGENGQRQLEITI
-1087 GSLINR
+1087 GTLINR